1 MNDYLLISDAAKEV
15 QVESH
20 VLRYWEE
27 ELGLPI
33 KRNELGHRFYTREDV
48 ELFCRI
54 KDLKERGLQLK
65 AVKMMLQN
73 GRLDVTGGVSLERE
87 SLSRGESHAE
97 REWEAGRDTYDVY
110 GEKGQASGKDSRDS
124 YEERGRISGRD
135 AYLVREQVS
144 ERDSALGR
152 NQGQEGSMRI
162 EILESRELAENAKE
176 DRAKRLQWILR
187 QMIREAVRENNQE
200 LCNEIKDSVVKE
212 LDYQFR
218 MQEEREE
225 QREQLSLQRNEEY
238 YKKVDELLR
247 KKSMGIVEPKKK
259 TTFKW
264 WMPKAE
270 SKEQATAAK
279 PSGEKGGTKAT
290 IEKTDEREKEEKRKG
305 IS

>member
-48 ELFCRI
+48 ELFRRI

-73 GRLDVTGGVSLERE
+73 GRLDM
-87 SLSRGESHAE
+87 A
-97 REWEAGRDTYDVY
+97 AGRDPY
-110 GEKGQASGKDSRDS
+110 GEKGRALGKDSYDS
-124 YEERGRISGRD
+124 HVERGQIPGRE
-135 AYLVREQVS
+135 AYLEREQMS
-144 ERDSALGR
+144 EKDAAPGR
-152 NQGQEGSMRI
+152 NQGSEGSMRI
-162 EILESRELAENAKE
+162 EILESRELAENGRE

-187 QMIREAVRENNQE
+187 QMILEAVRENNQE

-225 QREQLSLQRNEEY
+225 QREQLSLKRNEEY

-247 KKSMGIVEPKKK
+247 KKSMGIAEPKKK
-259 TTFKW
+259 MAFKW

-270 SKEQATAAK
+270 SKEQITAVK
-279 PSGEKGGTKAT
+279 SSGEKRGEKAT
-290 IEKTDEREKEEKRKG
+290 AEKTDGREKEEKRKG